1 MLYVGTLFCFFFF
14 YLSLFFTSI
23 FLWFFLLPSLY
34 QVLIAGSEGF
44 SKNLNVAAKR
54 ALVSLGAVNKEV
66 TTLGE
71 RNVFVMIGRKGA
83 KPGSV
88 PQV

>member
-1 MLYVGTLFCFFFF
+1 MLRRNRFFSSNFLLNLSFFYFRFFSFFF
-14 YLSLFFTSI
+14 
-23 FLWFFLLPSLY
+23 LPF
-34 QVLIAGSEGF
+34 QVLVAGSEGF
-44 SKNLNVAAKR
+44 SKNLTVAAKR
-54 ALVSLGAVNKEV
+54 ALVSLGAGNDEV
-66 TTLGE
+66 TTLSE